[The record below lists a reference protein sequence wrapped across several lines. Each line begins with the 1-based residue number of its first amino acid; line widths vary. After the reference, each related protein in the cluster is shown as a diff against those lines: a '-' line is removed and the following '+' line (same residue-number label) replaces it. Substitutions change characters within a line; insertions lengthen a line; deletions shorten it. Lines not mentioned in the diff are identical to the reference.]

1 MLREKQIIDFLIK
14 SNIKNYSI
22 SKIPNDASF
31 RNYYRISFSDKAS
44 IILMD
49 APPKHE
55 DVRPF
60 IKIAK
65 FLISHNLSAPKII
78 ANDNE
83 NGFLLLED
91 FGNLSYN
98 KALKNQNPMDL
109 PVKELD
115 LYKKACDVL
124 VDLHKIKE
132 IPDHIPLYDAELLL
146 KEVMLFID
154 WYLPHILKKSA
165 SEEQITVFKMEW
177 LNLFK
182 QLNDNKKLVL
192 RDYHADNLM
201 LLKNR
206 EVGLLDFQ
214 DAVIGS
220 AAYDLVSLLEDARR
234 DVDKNTVNKILEY
247 YIKNSNCNQDK
258 LLIDYQILSLQRNIK
273 IIGIFSRLAIRD
285 NKKNYLNFLPKIIN
299 YVIIRFEDEIFSN
312 LKGIFN
318 NFDLKWE

>member
-31 RNYYRISFSDKAS
+31 RNYYRISFSGKAS
-44 IILMD
+44 LILMD

-91 FGNLSYN
+91 VGNLSYN

-109 PVKELD
+109 PVAELD

-132 IPDHIPLYDAELLL
+132 TR
-146 KEVMLFID
+146 
-154 WYLPHILKKSA
+154 S
-165 SEEQITVFKMEW
+165 
-177 LNLFK
+177 
-182 QLNDNKKLVL
+182 
-192 RDYHADNLM
+192 
-201 LLKNR
+201 
-206 EVGLLDFQ
+206 
-214 DAVIGS
+214 
-220 AAYDLVSLLEDARR
+220 
-234 DVDKNTVNKILEY
+234 
-247 YIKNSNCNQDK
+247 
-258 LLIDYQILSLQRNIK
+258 
-273 IIGIFSRLAIRD
+273 
-285 NKKNYLNFLPKIIN
+285 
-299 YVIIRFEDEIFSN
+299 
-312 LKGIFN
+312 
-318 NFDLKWE
+318 